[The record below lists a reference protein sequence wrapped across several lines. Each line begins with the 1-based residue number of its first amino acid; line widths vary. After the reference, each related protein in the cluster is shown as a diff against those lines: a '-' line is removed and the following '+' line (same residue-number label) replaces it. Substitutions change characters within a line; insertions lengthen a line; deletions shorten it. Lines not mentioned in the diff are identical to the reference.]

1 MGVKDKIPED
11 DKSTLLNA
19 INETTS
25 WLDANQAAERRSSR
39 RSKRPLKALP
49 CRSFRRWPVLEAW
62 EACPEEWEAWVEC
75 QEGCLTWV
83 AWVALLLRTTP
94 LVDPPLRK
102 SIKRES
108 NM

>member
-1 MGVKDKIPED
+1 MGRPLPGW
-11 DKSTLLNA
+11 TPTRLLR
-19 INETTS
+19 
-25 WLDANQAAERRSSR
+25 RRSSR

-75 QEGCLTWV
+75 QGGCLTWE
-83 AWVALLLRTTP
+83 AWVALLLRRTP

-102 SIKRES
+102 LIKRLRKLHLNFVTS
-108 NM
+108 LLLRYHVL